1 MKKTLLLLL
10 FIATVVSCN
19 NTKKETETETEKET
33 ASATNENVR
42 TYRGEFIYTDDA
54 AVLKGNNFIYG
65 VTIDDKSQELADKVS
80 KVEKDDYDMVPVI
93 ITGVVSPNPKA
104 ETEEVWEEVITIKEI
119 LYVSDKPAK
128 TQIEIE
134 EKKS

>member
-10 FIATVVSCN
+10 IIASVVSCN
-19 NTKKETETETEKET
+19 NTKKETEKETEGKT
-33 ASATNENVR
+33 AATADMNVK
-42 TYRGEFIYTDDA
+42 TFRGEFIYTDDA

-93 ITGVVSPNPKA
+93 VTGVVKPNPKA
-104 ETEEVWEEVITIKEI
+104 ETEEVWEEILTIKDI
-119 LYVSDKPAK
+119 LHVSDKPAK
-128 TQIEIE
+128 TDIKIE

>member
-19 NTKKETETETEKET
+19 NTKKETEKETEKET

>member
-1 MKKTLLLLL
+1 MKKILLLLL

-19 NTKKETETETEKET
+19 NTKKETEKET
-33 ASATNENVR
+33 ASAANENVR

-54 AVLKGNNFIYG
+54 AVLKGNNFIDG

-104 ETEEVWEEVITIKEI
+104 ETEEVWEEVVTIKEI

-128 TQIEIE
+128 SQVKIE

>member
-104 ETEEVWEEVITIKEI
+104 ETEEVWEEILTIKDI
-119 LYVSDKPAK
+119 LHVS
-128 TQIEIE
+128 
-134 EKKS
+134 

>member
-1 MKKTLLLLL
+1 MKKIFLLL
-10 FIATVVSCN
+10 FLSATMISCN
-19 NTKKETETETEKET
+19 NTKKETKKESEEKV
-33 ASATNENVR
+33 ASVANENVK

-54 AVLKGNNFIYG
+54 AVLKGNTFIYG

-80 KVEKDDYDMVPVI
+80 KIKKDAYDMVPVI
-93 ITGVVSPNPKA
+93 VTGEVKPNPKA
-104 ETEEVWEEVITIKEI
+104 ESEEVWEEVITIKEI

>member
-1 MKKTLLLLL
+1 
-10 FIATVVSCN
+10 
-19 NTKKETETETEKET
+19 
-33 ASATNENVR
+33 
-42 TYRGEFIYTDDA
+42 
-54 AVLKGNNFIYG
+54 
-65 VTIDDKSQELADKVS
+65 
-80 KVEKDDYDMVPVI
+80 MVPVI

>member
-1 MKKTLLLLL
+1 MKKIFLLLLL
-10 FIATVVSCN
+10 SVTVLSCN
-19 NTKKETETETEKET
+19 NTKKETEKENEGKT
-33 ASATNENVR
+33 ASATDENVK

-80 KVEKDDYDMVPVI
+80 GIKKDPYDMVPVI
-93 ITGVVSPNPKA
+93 VTGEVKPNPKA
-104 ETEEVWEEVITIKEI
+104 ETEEVWEEVITIKDI
-119 LYVSDKPAK
+119 LHVSEKPAK
-128 TQIEIE
+128 NDIKLE